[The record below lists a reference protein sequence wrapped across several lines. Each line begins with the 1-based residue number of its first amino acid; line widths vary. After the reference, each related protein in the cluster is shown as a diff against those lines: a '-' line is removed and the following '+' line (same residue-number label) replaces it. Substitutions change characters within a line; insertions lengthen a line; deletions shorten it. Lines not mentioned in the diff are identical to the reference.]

1 MAHSPLEGSL
11 PNQTPYTPDRVL
23 VISVDFKPGISSAW
37 DGLRRST
44 SARPSLSSLSL
55 PSPETPNDTMSSAH
69 NRPPL
74 EVIPGE
80 SKRDKKRREW
90 VEKVQVK
97 HLDRLDNRD
106 QFVSPAFLPS
116 FLHPCLLGDGRDLQY
131 RTRRADSV
139 NFGLAGPGQ
148 DVHRNPSLSLSTGLV
163 PPPPPTNLPILPPLA
178 LHPNARTRRPPLP
191 SPNARRLPYAVLR
204 ATARAGE
211 GAAGGGVW
219 KGAEWG

>member
-1 MAHSPLEGSL
+1 MVFDAAL
-11 PNQTPYTPDRVL
+11 PPDPP
-23 VISVDFKPGISSAW
+23 S
-37 DGLRRST
+37 
-44 SARPSLSSLSL
+44 RPSLSII
-55 PSPETPNDTMSSAH
+55 PQTPNDTMSSAH

-106 QFVSPAFLPS
+106 QSV
-116 FLHPCLLGDGRDLQY
+116 PCLLPPP
-131 RTRRADSV
+131 
-139 NFGLAGPGQ
+139 FLACLEMAVISCTGTSCLPLELSFWLAAGQ
-148 DVHRNPSLSLSTGLV
+148 DVYRNPPLSLPTGLV

-204 ATARAGE
+204 TTARAGE

-219 KGAEWG
+219 EGAEWGQEHAARADRGEEEEVEGRTGCG